1 MYLENRSQ
9 SPGYSAFEDILNP
22 QNRGLN
28 HKVIRKQTPKADT
41 SAEVSKLF
49 LKYRTN
55 QVLAISDHLSV
66 FSI

>member
-9 SPGYSAFEDILNP
+9 SPGYSAFEDILNS

-28 HKVIRKQTPKADT
+28 HKVIRKQTPKAGT

-49 LKYRTN
+49 LEYRTN
-55 QVLAISDHLSV
+55 QS
-66 FSI
+66 